1 MMKKNLIV
9 KRGNVKECNLIKF
22 NKYLSIPNKEVKSF
36 KHNYIDDILII
47 KLYNDQIITISNFTF
62 YDFSKIEYF
71 IITGI
76 KKDLQ
81 GRRLEYEYVD
91 FESLGGV

>member
-1 MMKKNLIV
+1 MKKNLIV

-47 KLYNDQIITISNFTF
+47 KLYT
-62 YDFSKIEYF
+62 
-71 IITGI
+71 
-76 KKDLQ
+76 
-81 GRRLEYEYVD
+81 
-91 FESLGGV
+91 